1 MMTRKFFARK
11 MKNVIVRRS
20 LWSLVGCWA
29 ATIFVLSSVSG
40 DKLQPVMLNVW
51 GWDKI
56 LHATAF
62 AAGGA
67 LVCWA
72 IRFSTRFGWATV
84 LVLAV
89 AVVSV
94 YGMSD
99 EWHQTYTP
107 HRSGRD
113 LGDWLAD
120 TVGACIGAGAAYLI
134 YAGYRGTKGAETNRE
149 AALGNRGA

>member
-1 MMTRKFFARK
+1 
-11 MKNVIVRRS
+11 MKRAVVIRRS
-20 LWSLVGCWA
+20 IWALVGCWA
-29 ATIFVLSSVSG
+29 VTVYVLSSISG

-72 IRFSTRFGWATV
+72 LRISTRFSWICV
-84 LVLAV
+84 LVLAIS
-89 AVVSV
+89 AVSI
-94 YGMSD
+94 YGASD

-107 HRSGRD
+107 HRTGRD

-120 TVGACIGAGAAYLI
+120 TIGATVGAAGAYLI
-134 YAGYRGTKGAETNRE
+134 YAGYRGTKSAEADCE
-149 AALGNRGA
+149 AALGD